1 MSVTKKARARWRGDL
16 AHASDGASSI
26 FKPETEER
34 LGVELRHWPRGRK
47 SYFRPPAGESW
58 RDVILR
64 QRSVLHTISLHSG
77 GKRVLIVGASGD
89 RSAHA
94 LPESRRGI
102 LAIDAEGVVLDERSN
117 AAAALRLDRYDFV
130 APLKEARAPETN
142 PRLTSKSST
151 APRAKLF
158 PV

>member
-1 MSVTKKARARWRGDL
+1 MPRRKLGILTICADSSLGRIP
-16 AHASDGASSI
+16 ASA
-26 FKPETEER
+26 
-34 LGVELRHWPRGRK
+34 
-47 SYFRPPAGESW
+47 
-58 RDVILR
+58 
-64 QRSVLHTISLHSG
+64 
-77 GKRVLIVGASGD
+77 VLIVGASGD

-117 AAAALRLDRYDFV
+117 GAAALRLDRYNFV